1 MSSLSDRDR
10 RTIEKAER
18 KYSDIKIV
26 KGLLGK
32 GHSIAK
38 ISELMGASESE
49 INILIRKFPKP
60 YNETPT
66 DWIIMPKTKT
76 EIAKT
81 VVGFVVGFGASRI
94 AKAIIDKNTDEEE
107 RLHNRAA
114 VASAQLTVGFMAS
127 DATRRYTDA
136 KIDEIVDWW
145 ETNVKPRL

>member
-1 MSSLSDRDR
+1 ML
-10 RTIEKAER
+10 
-18 KYSDIKIV
+18 
-26 KGLLGK
+26 
-32 GHSIAK
+32 
-38 ISELMGASESE
+38 
-49 INILIRKFPKP
+49 

-66 DWIIMPKTKT
+66 DWITMPKTKT

-81 VVGFVVGFGASRI
+81 IVGAVVGYGASRI